1 MASRISI
8 PALERCY
15 VSTSRRPPAAVDDE
29 LRRRG
34 FGGFGGVGKRPCLLI
49 VDVAAAFTNPA
60 SPLCCNDDGAVAA
73 ISELLE
79 AAREAAIP
87 VIYTTVV
94 VGPKE
99 QREAEHFLRKMP
111 ALLSI
116 AEDAAW
122 SRIDQRLKPRPN
134 EPVLEKIFPSAFCGT
149 PLATLLAG
157 ARVDTVIVTGMS
169 TSGCVRASVVDVL
182 QHGYRPVVPRE
193 AVADRDDYAHASA
206 LRDLELKYA
215 DVMPL
220 EEVVD
225 YLRARS
231 STGDA
236 PSVPMGATHASGV
249 DQTRFVELMAVLAS
263 GVAVVT
269 TRARDGAPKGLTTTA
284 VCSASADPPL
294 LLTCIDRNS
303 RTLPTL
309 RETEAFV
316 VNFMRTGQE
325 DVCRSFASKRD
336 DKFDHVGWDE
346 TDSGLPVL
354 RDHVIAWTECRTIA
368 EYDAGDHVILL
379 GHIEAG
385 EVPEG
390 ERGPLVYY
398 RRGWGIWHPQPTTP
412 GGSSPTASRR

>member
-1 MASRISI
+1 
-8 PALERCY
+8 L
-15 VSTSRRPPAAVDDE
+15 
-29 LRRRG
+29 
-34 FGGFGGVGKRPCLLI
+34 GGVGDRPCLLI
-49 VDVAAAFTNPA
+49 VDVTAAFTSPG
-60 SPLCCNDDGAVAA
+60 SPLCCEGDAAVAA
-73 ISELLE
+73 ICELLE
-79 AAREAAIP
+79 AAREASIP

-94 VGPKE
+94 VGQKE
-99 QREAEHFLRKMP
+99 RREAEHFLRKMP
-111 ALLSI
+111 ALLSV
-116 AEDAAW
+116 AEDPAW
-122 SRIDQRLKPRPN
+122 SRVDQRIEPLPN
-134 EPVLEKIFPSAFCGT
+134 EPVLEKIYPSAFCGT

-193 AVADRDDYAHASA
+193 AVADRDDYAHVAA

-220 EEVVD
+220 AEVVN
-225 YLRARS
+225 YLRDCRS

-236 PSVPMGATHASGV
+236 PAVAIASTDAGGL
-249 DQTRFVELMAVLAS
+249 DQAQFAELMAVLAS
-263 GVAVVT
+263 GVAVIT
-269 TRARDGAPKGLTTTA
+269 TRTRDGAPKGLTTTA

-325 DVCRSFASKRD
+325 DVCRKFASKRD
-336 DKFDHVGWDE
+336 DKFDQVGWDRTE
-346 TDSGLPVL
+346 SGLPVL

-385 EVPEG
+385 KVPEDDG
-390 ERGPLVYY
+390 GPLVYY
-398 RRGWGIWHPQPTTP
+398 RRGWGMWHPQPTTP
-412 GGSSPTASRR
+412 GASSPEASRR